1 MFDRLIY
8 IHAVEFCSAIKRN
21 EVLIHTTTRMNLE
34 NIMLNDPSGTQ
45 KTKYYMIPLI
55 YKI

>member
-1 MFDRLIY
+1 MLIY
-8 IHAVEFCSAIKRN
+8 IHAVEFSSALKRN